1 MFHENKLVVDCKE
14 KAELSIFSSKQC
26 TIIKNDSQL
35 LHEFLSKISGH
46 LSDAFFTADEIAKMI
61 KNLHLEKTYGHDM
74 INICMLKPCGI
85 SIFKALEL
93 IFKSCLVNGVFSLEW
108 KKANVVPVHKKNE
121 KESLKHYRPISL
133 RPICSKIFECLLYN
147 NMDIFFN
154 KNYLNS
160 RKQSGFKPG
169 CLCITSFGE
178 RYEFHDVFL
187 DISKV
192 FTKV

>member
-121 KESLKHYRPISL
+121 KESLKIIAQSRCVQSAEKYLSVFYTIIWTFFSIKTTLTPENNPGLSL
-133 RPICSKIFECLLYN
+133 HVC
-147 NMDIFFN
+147 
-154 KNYLNS
+154 
-160 RKQSGFKPG
+160 
-169 CLCITSFGE
+169 
-178 RYEFHDVFL
+178 V
-187 DISKV
+187 
-192 FTKV
+192 